1 MNSRL
6 VAVLTCAAMTLS
18 VAGSMVLSRAPHAIA
33 ASSLPVHI
41 SIDTLAPSIPQPKD
55 VLRIS
60 GRLLSSSLESLTG
73 VSVQLRRARVPATSR
88 TELAAALA
96 APLDSVEPDSIVVPG
111 TSFSLGSA
119 ITPGSVIP
127 FSITVP
133 IKKLRMTES
142 GAWIIGVEVVS
153 VDGAGST
160 TRIGEQRTV
169 LPIYLTAPQA
179 LDITWLWPLAN
190 WPARTANGV
199 LLTDQTPVDVSPDG
213 RLDRQLS
220 AAERNPGELSWVIDP
235 ALVQTVKDMSDGY
248 QVLVNGSP
256 TMGDRQQQA
265 HDWLQRLTKMTRKV
279 SVYPLPYADVDASA
293 LVRGGLTSDV
303 VSAVTQGPA
312 IMRSD
317 IAGTLASPVDWAPY
331 GRFDA
336 AAADVLATAGVTAM
350 ILPADAFPT
359 TDPASGATTAI
370 QTPHGNLTGV
380 LVDPRLSELT
390 DPSQPADP
398 VLLRQEFL
406 ADTALIASGM
416 SPLRRDRGLV
426 IAPRSVTWS
435 TDPKSVAPLIAA
447 LNTTP
452 WLHSRSLQNLLRIPT
467 DGAQRTVAPYGS
479 RARAAELPSSY
490 VARIGRTTS
499 QISAMTAIV
508 DDPAELAEPYRQ
520 ALLRSASA
528 TWRTQPDVGS
538 ALLAATGRSVSAQI
552 AQIHVLSSGT
562 VTLSGDAGRV
572 PITIAN
578 ESDHDV
584 VVGVELRGNP
594 SIRLRSTAFTG
605 IHIPAGQ
612 KASLDISA
620 QVIGADVVPV
630 DVQLLTPQG
639 QDYGQAAR
647 ISVTS
652 TTYARAASWV
662 MIAAFAAILVFVV
675 VGVTRRIRN
684 AGRTA
689 GKKDA

>member
-179 LDITWLWPLAN
+179 LDITWLWPLAD

>member
-169 LPIYLTAPQA
+169 LPIYPTAPQA
-179 LDITWLWPLAN
+179 LDITWLWPLAD

-213 RLDRQLS
+213 RLARQLS

>member
-435 TDPKSVAPLIAA
+435 TDPQSVAPLIAA

>member
-1 MNSRL
+1 MNARL
-6 VAVLTCAAMTLS
+6 VAVLTCAVMA
-18 VAGSMVLSRAPHAIA
+18 VACVGSTVLSRAPQAVA

-41 SIDTLAPSIPQPKD
+41 SIDTLAPSLPQPTD

-96 APLDSVEPDSIVVPG
+96 APMDSVEPDSIVVPG
-111 TSFSLGSA
+111 TTVSLGSA
-119 ITPGSVIP
+119 ITPGSVIA

-133 IKKLRMTES
+133 IKKLRMNES
-142 GAWIIGVEVVS
+142 GAWIISVEVVS
-153 VDGAGST
+153 VDSAGNT
-160 TRIGEQRTV
+160 TRVGEQRTV
-169 LPIYLTAPQA
+169 LPYYLTAPPA
-179 LDITWLWPLAN
+179 LDITWLWPLAA

-213 RLDRQLS
+213 RLDRQLT
-220 AAERNPGELSWVIDP
+220 AAERTPGVLSWVIDP

-248 QVLVNGSP
+248 QVLVNGAP

-265 HDWLQRLTKMTRKV
+265 HDWLQRLTKLTRKI
-279 SVYPLPYADVDASA
+279 SVHPLPYADVDASA
-293 LVRGGLTSDV
+293 LVRGGQASDV

-312 IMRSD
+312 IMQSD
-317 IAGTLASPVDWAPY
+317 IGRTPASTVDWAPY

-359 TDPASGATTAI
+359 TDPASGATTTI

-390 DPSQPADP
+390 DPNQPAEP

-426 IAPRSVTWS
+426 VAPRSVTWS
-435 TDPKSVAPLIAA
+435 SDPKSLAPLIAS
-447 LNTTP
+447 LTSTP
-452 WLHSRSLQNLLRIPT
+452 WLHPRSLQNLLRLPT

-479 RARAAELPSSY
+479 RARAAELPGSY
-490 VARIGRTTS
+490 IARIGRTTS

-528 TWRTQPDVGS
+528 MWRTQPDVGS
-538 ALLAATGRSVSAQI
+538 ALLVATGRSVGAQI
-552 AQIHVLSSGT
+552 AQIHVLSAGT

-594 SIRLRSTAFTG
+594 AIRLRSTALTG

-612 KASLDISA
+612 KASVDISA

-662 MIAAFAAILVFVV
+662 MIAAFAALLVFVV
-675 VGVTRRIRN
+675 VGVTRRIRK

-689 GKKDA
+689 GKKDV